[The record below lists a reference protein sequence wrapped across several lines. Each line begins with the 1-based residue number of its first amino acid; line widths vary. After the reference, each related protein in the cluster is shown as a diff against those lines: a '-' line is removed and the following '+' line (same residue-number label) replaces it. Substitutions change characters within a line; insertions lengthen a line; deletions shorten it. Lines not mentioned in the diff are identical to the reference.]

1 MKSTGIVKHFFHRLE
16 YTCLWLFSAI
26 MAAIP
31 ESCVYMIARILGG
44 VAYHILRIRRD
55 VTINNLRQ
63 ALGGELSE
71 AELEKIARRTY
82 SNIGMTFIEVLLIPK
97 LKSRI
102 FEIVDMSDSF
112 ILKRNFDK
120 GRGLILVSCHF
131 SNWELNGASVAALGI
146 PVSVVAKK
154 QSNPY
159 VDSYINGYRTGF
171 GMKIIP
177 PGVSIKHVVR
187 ALREHEAVGLI
198 SDQDAGKRGVFVDF
212 FGRRA
217 STPGGAAQLAL
228 KYGAPIVV
236 TMSIRT
242 ACGRY
247 KSIFREVE
255 VRENDTVE
263 ELTQRFTTIMEEVI
277 RQNPEQYFWMHRRWK
292 TRPPDNAS
300 RPGERLSHGY

>member
-1 MKSTGIVKHFFHRLE
+1 MKSAGIVKHFFHRLE
-16 YTCLWLFSAI
+16 YACLWLLSAV

-31 ESCVYMIARILGG
+31 ENCVYMIARILGG
-44 VAYHILRIRRD
+44 VAYHVLRIRRD
-55 VTINNLRQ
+55 VTEENLRQ
-63 ALGGELSE
+63 ALGGEVSE
-71 AELEKIARRTY
+71 AELKKIARSTY

-102 FEIVDMSDSF
+102 FEIVDMTDSF

-131 SNWELNGASVAALGI
+131 SNWELNGASVAASGI

-159 VDSYINGYRTGF
+159 VDSSINRYRTGF

-212 FGRRA
+212 FGRKA
-217 STPGGAAQLAL
+217 STPGGAAQLAI
-228 KYGAPIVV
+228 KYGAPIVG
-236 TMSIRT
+236 TMSIIP
-242 ACGRY
+242 A
-247 KSIFREVE
+247 SEVTF
-255 VRENDTVE
+255 VP
-263 ELTQRFTTIMEEVI
+263 LLQ
-277 RQNPEQYFWMHRRWK
+277 
-292 TRPPDNAS
+292 
-300 RPGERLSHGY
+300 